1 LEDFVGFVIAGKR
14 EVKTLAYSS
23 LINKFNRLEVKTDAI
38 GWVKVLIVVDNAV
51 SEGHTKT
58 HQEYNQFTK

>member
-1 LEDFVGFVIAGKR
+1 MGFVIVGKR

-23 LINKFNRLEVKTDAI
+23 LINKFNRLEVKI
-38 GWVKVLIVVDNAV
+38 GATGLVKVLIVADNAV